1 MFVEHEVFIGLRDVA
16 LNNKVTNT
24 ALLSYLEDA
33 GGVHSN
39 LVGYGLKDI
48 PRVKKSW
55 ILLGWKINILRRP
68 SYGDKITIRTW
79 SRGIDKLYAYRDFE
93 ILDEMRKVIGIATSK
108 WVLVDVEKGKI
119 TKIDPSIEKAYTV
132 ENVQVFEENDLEK
145 LSEPS
150 VFINS
155 TIFTVNRSLIDVND
169 HLHNIYFMDIAN
181 EVLPM
186 EVYKSADFA
195 KIEMMYKK
203 EIKLGETVKVFYQ
216 VQQMEHTIVIKSEDE
231 KCLHAIIKLNEKNG

>member
-16 LNNKVTNT
+16 VNNKVTNT

-48 PRVKKSW
+48 PTVKRSW
-55 ILLGWKINILRRP
+55 VLLEWKIKLLERP
-68 SYGDKITIRTW
+68 EYGDKIIVKTW

-93 ILDEMRKVIGIATSK
+93 ILNQNREVIGIATSK
-108 WVLVDVEKGKI
+108 WVLLDVEKGKI
-119 TKIDPSIEKAYTV
+119 IRIEPAVIEAYTM
-132 ENVQVFEENDLEK
+132 EDKKVFEEQELEK
-145 LSEPS
+145 LKEPATFMDFKS
-150 VFINS
+150 
-155 TIFTVNRSLIDVND
+155 FTVNRSLIDINN

-186 EVYKSADFA
+186 EVYRNTELNC
-195 KIEMMYKK
+195 IRMMYKK
-203 EIKLGETVKVFYQ
+203 EIKLGDTVKVFYC
-216 VQQMEHTIVIKSEDE
+216 VENGEHVVTIKSEDE
-231 KCLHAIIKLNEKNG
+231 KNLHAIIKLC

>member
-1 MFVEHEVFIGLRDVA
+1 MFVEHEVFIGLRDVG

-48 PRVKKSW
+48 PKVKKSW
-55 ILLGWKINILRRP
+55 VLLGWKIQILERP
-68 SYGDKITIRTW
+68 SYADKITIKTW

-93 ILDEMRKVIGIATSK
+93 ILDEKRNIIGLATSK
-108 WVLVDVEKGKI
+108 WVLLDIEKGKI
-119 TKIDPSIEKAYTV
+119 TRIDEKLMEIYTV
-132 ENVQVFEENDLEK
+132 EEKVAFMQADWEK
-145 LSEPS
+145 LKEP
-150 VFINS
+150 VTFLEETN
-155 TIFTVNRSLIDVND
+155 FNVNRSLIDVNQ

-186 EVYKSADFA
+186 EIYQQVEFN
-195 KIEMMYKK
+195 KIDMMYKK
-203 EIKLGETVKVFYQ
+203 EIKLGDTINVFYT
-216 VQQMEHTIVIKSEDE
+216 VENDEHIVTMKSENG
-231 KCLHAIIKLNEKNG
+231 KNLHAIIRLKQQ

>member
-48 PRVKKSW
+48 PKVKRSW
-55 ILLGWKINILRRP
+55 VLLNWKIKILERP
-68 SYGDKITIRTW
+68 TYGDKIIIKTW
-79 SRGIDKLYAYRDFE
+79 SRGIDRLYAYRDFQ
-93 ILDEMRKVIGIATSK
+93 ILDEHKNIIGIATSK
-108 WVLVDVEKGKI
+108 WVLLDIEKEKI
-119 TKIDPSIEKAYTV
+119 TRITKEVAEAYTI
-132 ENVQVFEENDLEK
+132 ENVSVFEKPELEK
-145 LSEPS
+145 LTEPENY
-150 VFINS
+150 IAS
-155 TIFTVNRSLIDVND
+155 TTFTVNRSLIDVNQ

-186 EVYKSADFA
+186 EIYKNAEFND
-195 KIEMMYKK
+195 IQMMCKK
-203 EIKLGETVKVFYQ
+203 EIKLGDTVKVFYK
-216 VQQMEHTIVIKSEDE
+216 VEDE
-231 KCLHAIIKLNEKNG
+231 KHIVTIKSQDKENLHGIIVLQK

>member
-16 LNNKVTNT
+16 VNNKVTNT

-48 PRVKKSW
+48 PNVKRSW
-55 ILLGWKINILRRP
+55 VLLGWKIKIFERP
-68 SYGDKITIRTW
+68 EYSDKITIKTW

-93 ILDEMRKVIGIATSK
+93 ILDANKKVIGIATSK
-108 WVLVDVEKGKI
+108 WVLVDVEKEKI
-119 TKIDPSIEKAYTV
+119 TRIDKTVEDAYTLEDV
-132 ENVQVFEENDLEK
+132 KVFEELDLEK
-145 LSEPS
+145 LKEPEC
-150 VFINS
+150 
-155 TIFTVNRSLIDVND
+155 FTCCTDFVVNRSLIDVNN

-186 EVYKSADFA
+186 EVYKNVELND
-195 KIEMMYKK
+195 IRMMYKK
-203 EIKLGETVKVFYQ
+203 EIKLRRYGEGV
-216 VQQMEHTIVIKSEDE
+216 
-231 KCLHAIIKLNEKNG
+231 LL

>member
-39 LVGYGLKDI
+39 LVGYGLRDI
-48 PRVKKSW
+48 PKVKKSW
-55 ILLGWKINILRRP
+55 VLLGWKIEIFERP
-68 SYGDKITIRTW
+68 TYGDKISIKTW

-93 ILDEMRKVIGIATSK
+93 ILDENKKVIGIATSK
-108 WVLVDVEKGKI
+108 WVLLDIEKGKI
-119 TKIDPSIEKAYTV
+119 IRIGKEVEEAYTV
-132 ENVQVFEENDLEK
+132 ENLRVFEETDLEK
-145 LSEPS
+145 LEPPKNFS
-150 VFINS
+150 SFTDFI
-155 TIFTVNRSLIDVND
+155 VNRSLIDVNG

-186 EVYKSADFA
+186 EVYQNAELNH
-195 KIEMMYKK
+195 IQMMYKK
-203 EIKLGETVKVFYQ
+203 EIKLRRCGEGVLWHGKWRA
-216 VQQMEHTIVIKSEDE
+216 
-231 KCLHAIIKLNEKNG
+231 CCGN

>member
-39 LVGYGLKDI
+39 LVGYGLRDI
-48 PRVKKSW
+48 PKVKKSW
-55 ILLGWKINILRRP
+55 VLLGWKIEIFERP
-68 SYGDKITIRTW
+68 TYGDKISIKTW

-93 ILDEMRKVIGIATSK
+93 ILDENKKVIGIATSK
-108 WVLVDVEKGKI
+108 WVLLDIEKGKI
-119 TKIDPSIEKAYTV
+119 IRIGKEVEEAYTV
-132 ENVQVFEENDLEK
+132 ENLRVFEEADLEK
-145 LSEPS
+145 LEPPKNFS
-150 VFINS
+150 SFTDFI
-155 TIFTVNRSLIDVND
+155 VNRSLIDVNG

-186 EVYKSADFA
+186 EVYQNAELNH
-195 KIEMMYKK
+195 IQMMYKK
-203 EIKLGETVKVFYQ
+203 EIKLRRCGEGVLWHGKWRA
-216 VQQMEHTIVIKSEDE
+216 
-231 KCLHAIIKLNEKNG
+231 CCGN